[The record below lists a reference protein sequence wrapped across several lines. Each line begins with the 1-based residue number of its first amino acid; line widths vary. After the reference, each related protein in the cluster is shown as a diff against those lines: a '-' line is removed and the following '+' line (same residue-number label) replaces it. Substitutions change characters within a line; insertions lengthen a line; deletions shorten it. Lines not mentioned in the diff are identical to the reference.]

1 VESLLPGVREEL
13 ELGLVVANGENVAQG
28 AGITGRLA
36 DRLLAAGVDCI
47 TLGNHTWRQ
56 RDIAEYLLR
65 EPRVIRPANY
75 LDSAPG
81 RGLTTVEATDGTP
94 VAVLNLLGR
103 LGLEPA
109 RSPFEVAPRLVEEAH
124 RSACVVLVDMHA
136 EATSE
141 KVAMGRFLSGQ
152 VTAVIGTHTHVQTND
167 PTVRDGTAYLTD
179 AGMTGPHD
187 SVIGVRAEIALRR
200 FVTQLPARH
209 EPAEGDVRLEGA
221 VIECDPATGRASSI
235 ELFRRRA

>member
-1 VESLLPGVREEL
+1 
-13 ELGLVVANGENVAQG
+13 VVANGENVAQG

-81 RGLTTVEATDGTP
+81 RGLTTVSTADGTP
-94 VAVLNLLGR
+94 VAVINLLGR

-109 RSPFEVAPRLVEEAH
+109 RSPFEAAPGLVDEAH
-124 RSACVVLVDMHA
+124 RSARVVLVDMHA

-141 KVAMGRFLSGQ
+141 KVAMGRFLAGE
-152 VTAVIGTHTHVQTND
+152 VTAVIGTHTHIQTND
-167 PTVRDGTAYLTD
+167 PAVRDGTAYLTD

-187 SVIGVRAEIALRR
+187 SVIGVRADIALRR

-221 VIECDPATGRASSI
+221 VIECDPETGRASSI
-235 ELFRRRA
+235 ELFRRSA